1 MRLSFLFIILILFVT
16 GCSNTSLLDKE
27 FGCTHSK
34 LKNTEEVS
42 DFFDNFSVQIPKNWK
57 TSFYYDNIQSEIFS
71 ADTTKVFEETY
82 MMEFSMINGK
92 MIVDDAFKKKVND
105 KTKEKGLQR
114 INQNFI
120 DFKGYKGYYYY
131 GKTFQNEIALH
142 VFQYYLK
149 LNEEQ
154 YLLVKTEIYGHEKV
168 EERLCASFA
177 IINSLEFK
185 QKQTNK

>member
-1 MRLSFLFIILILFVT
+1 MRLRVLLIVLILFVT
-16 GCSNTSLLDKE
+16 GCSKTSLLEKE
-27 FGCTHSK
+27 FGCTNSK
-34 LKNTEEVS
+34 MKNTEEVN
-42 DFFDNFSVQIPKNWK
+42 DFFENFSVQIPQNWK
-57 TSFYYDNIQSEIFS
+57 TSFYYDHIQSEIFS

-92 MIVDDAFKKKVND
+92 MFIDDAFKKKVND
-105 KTKEKGLQR
+105 KTKEKELQL

-149 LNEEQ
+149 LNEKQ
-154 YLLVKTEIYGHEKV
+154 YLMVKTEIYGNEKV
-168 EERLCASFA
+168 EERLCNSFA
-177 IINSLEFK
+177 IINSLEVK
-185 QKQTNK
+185 QKIN